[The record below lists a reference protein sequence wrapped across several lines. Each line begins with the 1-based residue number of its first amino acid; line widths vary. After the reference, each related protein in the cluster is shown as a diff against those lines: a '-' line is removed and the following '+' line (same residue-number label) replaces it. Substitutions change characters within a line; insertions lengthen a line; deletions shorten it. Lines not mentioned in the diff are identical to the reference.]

1 MSREV
6 ANKLSSQR
14 REELRKNRELE
25 SNTALRLKTML
36 KVINFCLVFIIFL
49 ACVCVCV

>member
-6 ANKLSSQR
+6 ANKLSSER

-36 KVINFCLVFIIFL
+36 KVSWNLFARKYLGWLFL
-49 ACVCVCV
+49 N